1 MRVPLGAVSRRKQ
14 CGIDQVE
21 NAESCARRGFA
32 ASASAGLLI
41 RRSLVRAQVGEPSYM
56 GPAAMLAALQAEL
69 GLRRG
74 YGRRKFPTYTFR
86 LAQLI
91 FDRRRRGEK
100 REVRY

>member
-1 MRVPLGAVSRRKQ
+1 
-14 CGIDQVE
+14 
-21 NAESCARRGFA
+21 
-32 ASASAGLLI
+32 
-41 RRSLVRAQVGEPSYM
+41 M